1 MARAAPV
8 AVIFDLRK
16 ESVHTRLMR
25 KRTLPIG
32 VTESKTEPWFRYS
45 RGQLTKP
52 KFFYYGAEHSKAK
65 ARALVIAYALRE
77 NKHWTPKIA
86 AARKGRRTKSN
97 TSGVVGVSMKVEQ
110 GRLPGST
117 YRYWWARWPGCPSGV
132 KFSILE
138 HKNQKAFA
146 LARIARELE
155 SRDKT
160 IIEREYHARRKS
172 GKGRSSSRGNAKR
185 ALNKQVSRIAK

>member
-1 MARAAPV
+1 
-8 AVIFDLRK
+8 
-16 ESVHTRLMR
+16 MR

-45 RGQLTKP
+45 RGQFTTP
-52 KFFYYGAEHSKAK
+52 KFFYYGAGRSKAE
-65 ARALVIAYALRE
+65 ARAQVIALALRE
-77 NKHWTPKIA
+77 NKRWTPKIA

-97 TSGVVGVSMKVEQ
+97 TSGVVGVSIKVEK

-155 SRDKT
+155 TKNKSV
-160 IIEREYHARRKS
+160 IEREYRARTKS
-172 GKGRSSSRGNAKR
+172 GKARGSSGTNAK
-185 ALNKQVSRIAK
+185 KG